1 MNRSKQPLRIVL
13 AYVAAALT
21 SFAAVGQTTE
31 PPATQPATPPATQPV
46 APPATQPAP
55 QTATPSATQS
65 VAPATAPSAPT
76 PSLEA
81 LSWLRGCWE
90 GKVARREFSEQWQSA
105 RGGMMV
111 GSSQMVVGQRT
122 QDYTYMRLETRPDGL
137 YYVAVPSGK
146 KELAFKLTGVE
157 DDKGVKVFTFTSSAD
172 EFPQRIVYRRNEQ
185 GSMFAQVGG
194 KVGGQDKEVTY
205 PMHRVDCVTGAIPR
219 D

>member
-1 MNRSKQPLRIVL
+1 MNRSRQPLRMIV
-13 AYVAAALT
+13 AYVAAALAP
-21 SFAAVGQTTE
+21 FAADGQT
-31 PPATQPATPPATQPV
+31 TPPATQPV
-46 APPATQPAP
+46 APPATQPAT
-55 QTATPSATQS
+55 QTAAPPATQS
-65 VAPATAPSAPT
+65 VTPAAAPSASPQ
-76 PSLEA
+76 SFEA
-81 LSWLRGCWE
+81 LAWLRGCWE

-111 GSSQMVVGQRT
+111 GSSQTVVGQRT
-122 QDYTYMRLETRPDGL
+122 LDYTYMRLESRPDGV

-157 DDKGVKVFTFTSSAD
+157 DDKGVKVFTFNGSQD
-172 EFPQRIVYRRNEQ
+172 EFPQRIVYRHNSE

-194 KVGGQDKEVTY
+194 KVDGNDKEVTY

>member
-1 MNRSKQPLRIVL
+1 MNRSRQPLLIIL

-21 SFAAVGQTTE
+21 PFAAVGQTTA
-31 PPATQPATPPATQPV
+31 PSATQPVAPSATQPA
-46 APPATQPAP
+46 APPATQPAAQP
-55 QTATPSATQS
+55 ATPPATQS

-76 PSLEA
+76 QPFEA
-81 LSWLRGCWE
+81 LAWLRGCWE

-105 RGGMMV
+105 RGGMML

>member
-13 AYVAAALT
+13 AHVATALVP
-21 SFAAVGQTTE
+21 FAAVGQTTE
-31 PPATQPATPPATQPV
+31 PPATQPA
-46 APPATQPAP
+46 APPATQPAAQP
-55 QTATPSATQS
+55 ATPPATQS
-65 VAPATAPSAPT
+65 VAPAIAPSAPT
-76 PSLEA
+76 QPFEA
-81 LSWLRGCWE
+81 LAWLRGCWE

-105 RGGMMV
+105 RGGMML

-157 DDKGVKVFTFTSSAD
+157 DDKGVKVFTFTSSTA

-185 GSMFAQVGG
+185 GSMFAQVAG

>member
-1 MNRSKQPLRIVL
+1 M
-13 AYVAAALT
+13 
-21 SFAAVGQTTE
+21 
-31 PPATQPATPPATQPV
+31 
-46 APPATQPAP
+46 
-55 QTATPSATQS
+55 
-65 VAPATAPSAPT
+65 
-76 PSLEA
+76 
-81 LSWLRGCWE
+81 
-90 GKVARREFSEQWQSA
+90 ARREFSEQWQSA
-105 RGGMMV
+105 RGGMML